1 MQQDCWH
8 TTDMDPFAWDSL
20 FMLHLPECTTPV
32 TPDCTKGMLP
42 THLIL
47 SLGAA
52 VCVGVA
58 TLCLFE
64 AMGKWDVGS
73 PTLPLPA
80 ATGIGGMQSK
90 SSSTST
96 TGSPPSHKPMSSVC
110 MFGNLSGSGVF
121 SGCLSGRISCTCS
134 WLAESKNVAATTSVE
149 EQAVDCIALSK
160 SYNNTRTHKITLGLG
175 PKKGLHTQGWS

>member
-1 MQQDCWH
+1 MWHKQSRNPACAWPLKMQQDCWH

-52 VCVGVA
+52 VFVGVA

-73 PTLPLPA
+73 PTLGHHQATNQCLQFVCLVTSQAQGCFQA
-80 ATGIGGMQSK
+80 ACLAK
-90 SSSTST
+90 SLV
-96 TGSPPSHKPMSSVC
+96 HV
-110 MFGNLSGSGVF
+110 
-121 SGCLSGRISCTCS
+121 
-134 WLAESKNVAATTSVE
+134 
-149 EQAVDCIALSK
+149 
-160 SYNNTRTHKITLGLG
+160 LGLQN
-175 PKKGLHTQGWS
+175 PKMWLPPHQLKSKL